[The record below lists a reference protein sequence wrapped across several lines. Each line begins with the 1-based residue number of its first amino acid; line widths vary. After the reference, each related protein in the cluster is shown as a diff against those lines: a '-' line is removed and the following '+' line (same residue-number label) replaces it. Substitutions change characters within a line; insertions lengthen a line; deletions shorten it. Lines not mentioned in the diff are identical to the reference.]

1 MTSTGYGNR
10 PFLTHH
16 QLQAELSRC
25 EHCEEKPCQVACPA
39 NCSPYDFIMAARV
52 GLPSD
57 IRRAAGEIMTANP
70 LGGVCGITCPDT
82 HCMAACS
89 RKLFDGSIDIPA
101 VQATLVEMARED
113 GGLPE
118 FPAQASNGR
127 KVAVV
132 GSGPAGLAC
141 AGWLAQM
148 GYAVTIFEELDSL
161 GGAMALIPEHRL
173 PRHVLTGDIDFVLG
187 CGDVTAMTGTKV
199 EDPASLL
206 ADGFDAVCVSVGRWH
221 PYALGIDGE
230 ELAIGM
236 QDLLSNPD
244 AFTFDGRVAVVGG
257 GATAVDCATVARQ
270 RGAKNVELFMLE
282 TLGEM
287 PLTLKERQELLDFG
301 VEVSGRTR
309 LTSISDAGV
318 GTVKV
323 QLAEGRTFALDALSD
338 VPGTAC
344 DRGDVNE
351 VVIAIGTRPAL
362 AWKDTDGVFAAG
374 DSVNGPTT
382 VVEASAAGKNAG
394 AAIHAWLEQQP
405 APEVPKATKSYE
417 RFAGYSTVPV
427 DLSVDFFGRTIRS
440 PFLLSA
446 APPSDGYAQMVEAYE
461 AGWAGGVMK
470 TAFPACDIHIPGE
483 YMFAFD
489 RYTYANC
496 DNVSGHPLER
506 VCREIEQ
513 LVKEWPDRLT
523 IASTGGPVSGDDE
536 ADKAAWQANTA
547 MIERAGAMAIEY
559 SLSCPQGGDGTE
571 GDIVSQNAALTAK
584 VIDWIMETAQPDIP
598 KLFKLTGA
606 VTSIVPIM
614 NAIKEVLD
622 RYPDK
627 KAGVT
632 LANSFPTLGFRPNTA
647 GGPWEEG
654 VIVGMSGDGVT
665 PISYLT
671 LANAV
676 PVGVEISG
684 NGGPMDYKSAMN
696 FLALGVGTVQF
707 CTIVLKHGFGVIEDL
722 ESGTSWLMKER
733 GIASVQELIGIAQ
746 PSPVVD
752 FMDLSPTKKI
762 SDFDHDLCLSCGNCS
777 RCPYL
782 AITLDADGRPSTDP
796 ARCIGCSICAKKC
809 FSGAIALRERT
820 DEEMALLS
828 EH

>member
-1 MTSTGYGNR
+1 LTNTGYGNR

-16 QLQAELSRC
+16 QLEAELSRC

-39 NCSPYDFIMAARV
+39 NCSPYDFIMAAR
-52 GLPSD
+52 GGAPSD

-82 HCMAACS
+82 HCMSACS

-101 VQATLVEMARED
+101 VQATLVEMARSD

-118 FPAQASNGR
+118 FPAEALNGR
-127 KVAVV
+127 KVAVI
-132 GSGPAGLAC
+132 GSGPAGLAS
-141 AGWLAQM
+141 AGWLAQK
-148 GYAVTIFEELDSL
+148 GYAVTIFETLDTL

-173 PRHVLTGDIDFVLG
+173 PRHMLTGDIDFVLG
-187 CGDVTAMTGTKV
+187 CGDITVKTGAKV
-199 EDPASLL
+199 EDPAALL

-230 ELAIGM
+230 DKAIGM
-236 QDLLSNPD
+236 QALLADPS
-244 AFTFDGRVAVVGG
+244 AFSFDGRVAVVGG

-270 RGAKNVELFMLE
+270 QGAKNVELFMLE

-309 LTSISDAGV
+309 LTRIGDDGI
-318 GTVKV
+318 GTVRV
-323 QLAEGRTFALDALSD
+323 QLADGQAFSLGALSD
-338 VPGTAC
+338 VPGTEC
-344 DRGDVNE
+344 KRGDVNT
-351 VVIAIGTRPAL
+351 VVLAIGTRAAL
-362 AWKDTDGVFAAG
+362 AWKDVDGVFAAG
-374 DSVNGPTT
+374 DAVNGPTT
-382 VVEASAAGKNAG
+382 VVEASAAGKNAA
-394 AAIHAWLEQQP
+394 AAIDAWLDKRP
-405 APEVPKATKSYE
+405 APEVPKATKSLE
-417 RFAGYSTVPV
+417 RLAGYRTVPV
-427 DLSVDFFGRTIRS
+427 DLSCDFFGRTIRS

-446 APPSDGYAQMVEAYE
+446 APPSDGYDQMVKAYE

-483 YMFAFD
+483 YMFSFD

-523 IASTGGPVSGDDE
+523 IASTGGPISGDDE

-547 MIERAGAMAIEY
+547 MIERAGAMGIEY

-584 VIDWIMETAQPDIP
+584 VIDWVMETAQPDIP

-632 LANSFPTLGFRPNTA
+632 LANSFPTLGFRDNTI

-707 CTIVLKHGFGVIEDL
+707 CTIVLKHGFGIIEEL

-733 GIASVQELIGIAQ
+733 GIASMNELIGIAQ
-746 PSPVVD
+746 PGPVVD

-782 AITLDADGRPSTDP
+782 AITLDEQGSPSTDP

-809 FSGAIALRERT
+809 FSGAITLRDRT

>member
-1 MTSTGYGNR
+1 LTSTGYGNR
-10 PFLTHH
+10 PFLTKH
-16 QLQAELSRC
+16 QLAAELARC
-25 EHCEEKPCQVACPA
+25 EHCEEKPCQEACPA
-39 NCSPYDFIMAARV
+39 NCSPYDFIMAARM

-101 VQATLVEMARED
+101 VQATLVEMAREN
-113 GGLPE
+113 GGLPD
-118 FPAQASNGR
+118 FPAAEANGR

-141 AGWLAQM
+141 AGYLAQL

-173 PRHVLTGDIDFVLG
+173 PRDVLRGDIEFVLG
-187 CGDVTAMTGTKV
+187 CGDVTAKTGAQV
-199 EDPASLL
+199 DDPAALL
-206 ADGFDAVCVSVGRWH
+206 GQGFDAVCVAVGRWQ
-221 PYALGIDGE
+221 PYSLGIDGE
-230 ELAIGM
+230 ERAVGM
-236 QDLLSNPD
+236 QDLLSNPG
-244 AFTFDGRVAVVGG
+244 AFTFEGRVAVVGG
-257 GATAVDCATVARQ
+257 GATAVDCATIARQ
-270 RGAKNVELFMLE
+270 QGAKHVELFMLE
-282 TLGEM
+282 TLTEM
-287 PLTLKERQELLDFG
+287 PLTAKERQELLDFG

-309 LTSISDAGV
+309 LTSIGDDGV

-344 DRGDVNE
+344 TRGDVDT

-362 AWKDTDGVFAAG
+362 AWQDAEGVFSAG
-374 DSVNGPTT
+374 DAVNGPTT

-394 AAIHAWLEQQP
+394 AAIHAWLERRP
-405 APEVPKATKSYE
+405 APEFPKATKSYE
-417 RFAGYSTVPV
+417 RFAGYRTVPV
-427 DLSVDFFGRTIRS
+427 DLSCDFFGRTIRS

-446 APPSDGYAQMVEAYE
+446 APPSDGYDQMVEAYE

-483 YMFAFD
+483 YMFSFD

-506 VCREIEQ
+506 VCKEVEA
-513 LVKEWPDRLT
+513 LTKEWPDRLT
-523 IASTGGPVSGDDE
+523 IVSTGGPISGDDE

-547 MIERAGAMAIEY
+547 MIEQAGAMAIEY

-571 GDIVSQNAALTAK
+571 GDIVSQNAPLTAK
-584 VIDWIMETAQPDIP
+584 VIDWVMQTARPDIP

-614 NAIKEVLD
+614 TAIRDVLA

-632 LANSFPTLGFRPNTA
+632 LANSFPTLGFRPNTR
-647 GGPWEEG
+647 GGRWEEG
-654 VIVGMSGDGVT
+654 VIVGMSGAGVA

-671 LANAV
+671 LANAA

-684 NGGPMDYKSAMN
+684 NGGPMDYKAAMN

-707 CTIVLKHGFGVIEDL
+707 CTIVMKHGFGIIEEL
-722 ESGTSWLMKER
+722 ESGTAWLMKER
-733 GIASVQELIGIAQ
+733 GIGSMKELIGIAG
-746 PSPVVD
+746 PGPVVD

-782 AITLDADGRPSTDP
+782 AITLDDQGKPGTDP
-796 ARCIGCSICAKKC
+796 SKCIGCSICAKKC
-809 FSGAIALRERT
+809 FSGAIHLRERT
-820 DEEMALLS
+820 AEELELLC